1 MKCICVLRFKKM
13 AHLSEGGFVD
23 RVSHQ
28 DVDVGG
34 QKPAD
39 EFPPV
44 TDPPIIRAA
53 HFRSLSWEEKKGSYT
68 DFECILKIRLLT

>member
-1 MKCICVLRFKKM
+1 M
-13 AHLSEGGFVD
+13 ANLSEGGFVD

-28 DVDVGG
+28 DVDISG

-44 TDPPIIRAA
+44 ADPPIIRAA
-53 HFRSLSWEEKKGSYT
+53 HSRSLS
-68 DFECILKIRLLT
+68 